1 MYLAGELKVIADAL
15 SRICG
20 VDASDEIGENIC
32 SSLEQ
37 CLEVEQGTEC
47 EHILSRCWKV
57 I

>member
-1 MYLAGELKVIADAL
+1 MIADAL